1 MGACLSQTTN
11 EITLKFHTAG
21 GTEFQLAPEVSKSRA
36 LSGLKTVITGAVYR
50 RFGKEDVARFVD
62 MLLPSV
68 EQVQSEIVGE
78 DVTAAA
84 EVGAARQ
91 AAIIQ
96 LAEELVKDVPN
107 GRPTFVFAYGTL
119 YLRVDISS
127 QLPVF
132 SRKMAS
138 FTVVKKPKVEIVEQH
153 PSRYANPCVAEVKA
167 PKPVDAFIKPPK
179 PVLPPQ
185 APFIMPPPLFTGKTD
200 GVELKAIVITPAAS
214 V

>member
-1 MGACLSQTTN
+1 MGSCLSQTTN
-11 EITLKFHTAG
+11 EITLKFHTAD
-21 GTEFQLAPEVSKSRA
+21 TAEFRLAQDVSKSKA
-36 LSGLKTVITGAVYR
+36 LAGLKTVITGAVYR

-62 MLLPSV
+62 MLVPTQTV
-68 EQVQSEIVGE
+68 ESQIVGA
-78 DVTAAA
+78 DVTASA
-84 EVGAARQ
+84 EASAGLQDTVTK
-91 AAIIQ
+91 

-138 FTVVKKPKVEIVEQH
+138 FTVVKKPKEVAIVEH
-153 PSRYANPCVAEVKA
+153 PSRYANPCVA
-167 PKPVDAFIKPPK
+167 DAFIKPPK

-185 APFIMPPPLFTGKTD
+185 APFIMPPPLFTGEK
-200 GVELKAIVITPAAS
+200 GIELQAVVVTPSA
-214 V
+214 